1 MSPCPQRTIGETM
14 SEPIEV
20 FIDGLNQLNFTG
32 GLVRLDFMSLHPEDE
47 GTPSE
52 KKTNLRII
60 MNAQQTVLLRD
71 SLNTF
76 IQRLQE
82 ANVLQNPAVGNR
94 NIQRQNVQRG
104 RTLEERYNP
113 KIFSV
118 SNVDEAKRI
127 ILTKEGRDGSEER
140 WRKETPALISLLRNE
155 WRLGPGTTV
164 VDYGCGIGRISKELC
179 KMGCQVLGVDI
190 SPEMRR
196 LAIQYVNDDRFSVVT
211 PEEFVN
217 MINNGFSCDYACTIW
232 VLQHCLKPTV
242 DLGNIKR
249 ALKNGGGLFVVN
261 NKFSRAVPV
270 IDGVW
275 QNDNIDIWQMCSDNL
290 REVRLLD
297 FPDGVGVDAR
307 YFQCGFYQKY
317 L

>member
-1 MSPCPQRTIGETM
+1 M
-14 SEPIEV
+14 SEHMEV
-20 FIDGLNQLNFTG
+20 FIDGLNQLHFTG

-52 KKTNLRII
+52 KKTNLRVI
-60 MNAQQTVLLRD
+60 MNARQTVQLRD

-82 ANVLQNPAVGNR
+82 ANVFQNQAAGNR
-94 NIQRQNVQRG
+94 DVGRQNARND
-104 RTLEERYNP
+104 RSLEERYNP
-113 KIFSV
+113 GVFSV
-118 SNVDEAKRI
+118 SNIDDAKRI
-127 ILTKEGRDGSEER
+127 ILTDEGRDGSEDR
-140 WRKETPALISLLRNE
+140 WRKETPALISLLKNE
-155 WRLGPGTTV
+155 WRLGEGTTV

-179 KMGCQVLGVDI
+179 RMGCRVVGVDI
-190 SPEMRR
+190 SPEMRN
-196 LAIQYVNDDRFSVVT
+196 LAVQYVNDERFSVVT
-211 PEEFVN
+211 PEAFANMVN
-217 MINNGFSCDYACTIW
+217 QGFSCDYACTIW
-232 VLQHCLKPTV
+232 VLQHCLKPTE
-242 DLGNIKR
+242 DLGHIKR

-275 QNDNIDIWQMCSDNL
+275 QNDNIDIWRMCRDNL

-307 YFQCGFYQKY
+307 YYQCGFYQKI
-317 L
+317 

>member
-1 MSPCPQRTIGETM
+1 MSDH
-14 SEPIEV
+14 IEV

-32 GLVRLDFMSLHPEDE
+32 GLVRLDFMSLHPENE

-52 KKTNLRII
+52 KQTNLRII
-60 MNAQQTVLLRD
+60 MNAQQTVQLRD

-82 ANVLQNPAVGNR
+82 ANVLQNPAA
-94 NIQRQNVQRG
+94 QRQYAPQG
-104 RTLEERYNP
+104 RTLAERYNP
-113 KIFSV
+113 HIFSV

-140 WRKETPALISLLRNE
+140 WRKETPVLISLLRNE
-155 WRLGPGTTV
+155 WKLGPGTTV

-179 KMGCQVLGVDI
+179 QLGCKVLGVDI
-190 SPEMRR
+190 SPEMRS
-196 LAIQYVNDDRFSVVT
+196 LAVQYVNDERFSVVP
-211 PEEFVN
+211 PETFVN
-217 MINNGFSCDYACTIW
+217 MINNGFTCDYACTIW
-232 VLQHCLKPTV
+232 VLQHCLKPTE
-242 DLGNIKR
+242 DLGNIER

-275 QNDNIDIWQMCSDNL
+275 QNDNIDIWKMCRDNL

-317 L
+317 I